1 MIIGA
6 RFFSGGGMGWREL
19 ARMGFSFLSFF
30 FPFEKKAAVFFSCDG
45 GESFPERE
53 NAPEETI
60 YSQHTQRKQ
69 TNKRTNEKKENV
81 AGTLST
87 GISVHSRRDFAKPSR
102 GRSGKSRQSTGGDFV
117 GKPSNDDDDE
127 RE

>member
-1 MIIGA
+1 MEGEMARIG
-6 RFFSGGGMGWREL
+6 FF
-19 ARMGFSFLSFF
+19 FLFFFLLRKKQPFF
-30 FPFEKKAAVFFSCDG
+30 FPFFSCFG

>member
-1 MIIGA
+1 
-6 RFFSGGGMGWREL
+6 MGWRGRWRVL
-19 ARMGFSFLSFF
+19 DFSFF
-30 FPFEKKAAVFFSCDG
+30 FFFLLRKKQPFFFPDG